1 MAFRV
6 TFLNIII
13 DFLSFRKQRVVLNV
27 QISKWTSI
35 EAGVPQGFILGPPI
49 FLIYINYLSGDLSIN
64 AKLFADYTS
73 LFSIV
78 RDINPS
84 TTHLNNNL
92 RKINNGPMESEF
104 DRSKQARGVIFSR
117 KLQKISHPSPYFNNN
132 PIE

>member
-13 DFLSFRKQRVVLNV
+13 DFLSFRKQQVVLNV

-49 FLIYINYLSGDLSIN
+49 FLIYINDLSGDLSIN

-104 DRSKQARGVIFSR
+104 DRSKQAQGVIFFR